1 MSSNAP
7 HAPHKHEQRGNA
19 GMKEFKYGNTTVIVH
34 SPLVLMSPEERK
46 QWFEQEWQKGNPILR
61 QIAEAVLDCCRS
73 MDTVPQSLKDDGRKG
88 SREDE
93 TR

>member
-73 MDTVPQSLKDDGRKG
+73 MDNVPQSLKDDGRKG

>member
-1 MSSNAP
+1 
-7 HAPHKHEQRGNA
+7 
-19 GMKEFKYGNTTVIVH
+19 MKEFKYGNTTVIVH

-61 QIAEAVLDCCRS
+61 QIAEAVLDCYRS
-73 MDTVPQSLKDDGRKG
+73 IDNVTEKLKVDGRNG
-88 SREDE
+88 SPEDE

>member
-34 SPLVLMSPEERK
+34 SPLVLMSKEERK

-61 QIAEAVLDCCRS
+61 QIAEAVLDCYRS
-73 MDTVPQSLKDDGRKG
+73 IDNVTEKLKVDGRKG
-88 SREDE
+88 SAEDE

>member
-34 SPLVLMSPEERK
+34 SPLVLMSKEERK

-61 QIAEAVLDCCRS
+61 QIAEAVLDCYRS
-73 MDTVPQSLKDDGRKG
+73 IDNVTEKLKVDGRKG
-88 SREDE
+88 SPEDE

>member
-1 MSSNAP
+1 
-7 HAPHKHEQRGNA
+7 
-19 GMKEFKYGNTTVIVH
+19 MKEFKYGNTTVIVH

-61 QIAEAVLDCCRS
+61 QIAEAVLDCYRS
-73 MDTVPQSLKDDGRKG
+73 IDNVTEKLKVDGRKG
-88 SREDE
+88 SPEDE